1 MPAYCTHYIF
11 ACELLPALTE
21 PAGFDLNRDA
31 VMLGTQG
38 PDVFFFHRIAPWM
51 PGRSQ
56 RKIGSRL
63 HRAKPGD
70 ILDAMAEYCTR
81 CSTKKDI
88 ARSYAYGFILH
99 YALDRQCHP
108 FVYAKQ
114 QELADSV
121 NSTARALIADRAAW
135 EKQITDLL
143 HRHLFSYGQ
152 NGAPG
157 VTYILTR
164 LRDIQTA
171 RKQAEAAARRGK

>member
-21 PAGFDLNRDA
+21 LAGFDLNRDA

-81 CSTKKDI
+81 CSTERTLPALTPTALFFI
-88 ARSYAYGFILH
+88 TPWTGSAIPLCTPSNRSW
-99 YALDRQCHP
+99 R
-108 FVYAKQ
+108 
-114 QELADSV
+114 
-121 NSTARALIADRAAW
+121 T
-135 EKQITDLL
+135 
-143 HRHLFSYGQ
+143 
-152 NGAPG
+152 
-157 VTYILTR
+157 
-164 LRDIQTA
+164 
-171 RKQAEAAARRGK
+171 AAAPCTNPPCIIL